1 MRFTSLRRSVALL
14 AATVILG
21 SVAVAPTLAQSPAA
35 GSTIT
40 VTAMDYHFD
49 GLPTSVP
56 AGTSLTLINEGV
68 EVHELIVARRNDDT
82 TKSWDELLALPEDQV
97 MSRITMLGPL
107 LAGPGETAPGSLLL
121 EQEGDYIALC
131 FVPQGMT
138 TIPGPEATLDPAL
151 EAALPHVA
159 LGMRQ
164 EFTVTA
170 AGTTPG
176 PLPMSSHAPAESSA
190 PAEARVI
197 ELEMDAALQILE
209 NGVKVT
215 EIPVTIGETITFRIT
230 NTAGYAHNFWIG
242 PDQALLTSQ
251 TEGLPGIPDY
261 NEGTQEF
268 TWTVPEDAAS
278 LKFGCTVPGHYQ
290 LMNGTFV
297 VG

>member
-35 GSTIT
+35 GSTVA

-56 AGTSLTLINEGV
+56 AGTSLTLVNAGA

-82 TKSWDELLALPEDQV
+82 TESWDELLAMPEDQV
-97 MSRITMLGPL
+97 MAKVTIFGPL
-107 LAGPGETAPGSLLL
+107 VAGVGETAEGSLLL

-131 FVPQGMT
+131 FVPVGMT
-138 TIPGPEATLDPAL
+138 AIPSGSPDPSASFGP
-151 EAALPHVA
+151 PHFA

-164 EFTVTA
+164 DFTVTA

-176 PLPMSSHAPAESSA
+176 ALPVSSHAPMESMA
-190 PAEARVI
+190 PAEARVV
-197 ELEMDAALQILE
+197 ELEMNAALQMLE
-209 NGVKVT
+209 NGAQIL
-215 EIPVTIGETITFRIT
+215 EIPVTIGETITFRLT

-242 PDQALLTSQ
+242 TDQQLLTNQ
-251 TEGLPGIPDY
+251 TQGLPGIPDY
-261 NEGTQEF
+261 SEGTQEF
-268 TWTVPEDAAS
+268 TWTVPEDAAN
-278 LKFGCTVPGHYQ
+278 LKFGCTVPGHFT
-290 LMNGTFV
+290 LMNGAFV
-297 VG
+297 VQG